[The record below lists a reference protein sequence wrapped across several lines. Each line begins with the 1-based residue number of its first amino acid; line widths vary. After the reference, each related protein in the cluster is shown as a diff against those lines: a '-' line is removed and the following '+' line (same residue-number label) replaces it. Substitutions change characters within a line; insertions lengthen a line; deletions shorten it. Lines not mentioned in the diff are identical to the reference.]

1 MRAPPPVDRH
11 QTDPHAPDAPDEFVD
26 ELVDE
31 FVDAWA
37 ERRGLTSTDGVGA
50 VGDGD
55 LLDAVGQL
63 LRAQQVLDAA
73 LLTALGALDARG
85 TTWADCGLRTASWL
99 GAEHGL
105 PRPVATRLTA
115 TARAARSSLDQI
127 APAVRDGRITL
138 HHAAVLARLATP
150 RVEPVVRACQSE
162 LIGLADG
169 VRFEQWTREVQA
181 LVSAADP
188 DGGHRPEGARDRARL
203 RSGLGDSLH
212 LDATFH
218 GGTAQQVRAAI
229 DDEVERRH
237 RRHRELAN
245 EHADHQL
252 PSHGEL
258 VAESLAE
265 LLRRGTSTRPGAR
278 PPVTD
283 AIVVIHAGDPLAQD
297 GSLGATAVGMTPD
310 GVRLQDGTVRQ
321 LLCDA
326 VLHPVV
332 VDSLGVPLDLGRSV
346 RAFSPAQR
354 RAAMVRDGGCVHPG
368 CDAPTTWTQLHHLDE
383 VRLGGATDL
392 GRSAS
397 LCPTHHAVW
406 HSPGWSAQ
414 LRDDGHL
421 DLTTPSGRQLVSQR
435 HGRPPPGQDRQPPP
449 GQDRRPPPLQ

>member
-1 MRAPPPVDRH
+1 MRAPEPVARRR
-11 QTDPHAPDAPDEFVD
+11 TDPAQPAETVAAWVDHLGLSPTDDSDAVCDD
-26 ELVDE
+26 
-31 FVDAWA
+31 
-37 ERRGLTSTDGVGA
+37 
-50 VGDGD
+50 D
-55 LLDAVGQL
+55 LLDAVTQL
-63 LRAQQVLDAA
+63 DRAQHVIDAA
-73 LLTALGALDARG
+73 LLTVLGALDARG
-85 TTWADCGLRTASWL
+85 TTWSDCGLRTASWL

-105 PRPVATRLTA
+105 PRPVATRLTG
-115 TARAARSSLDQI
+115 TARAARTSLDQI
-127 APAVRDGRITL
+127 VPAVRDGRITL

-162 LIGLADG
+162 LIGLAEG

-188 DGGHRPEGARDRARL
+188 DGGHRPDGARDRARL
-203 RSGLGDSLH
+203 RSGLGDTVH

-218 GGTAQQVRAAI
+218 GGTGQQVRAAI

-245 EHADHQL
+245 EHADHEI

-283 AIVVIHAGDPLAQD
+283 AIVVIHAGDPLAGD
-297 GSLGATAVGMTPD
+297 GSLGATATGTSPD

-326 VLHPVV
+326 VIHPVV

-354 RAAMVRDGGCVHPG
+354 RAALVRDGGCVHPG

-383 VRLGGATDL
+383 VRLGGSTDVR
-392 GRSAS
+392 RSAS

-406 HSPGWSAQ
+406 HSPGWSAR
-414 LRDDGHL
+414 LRGDGHL

-435 HGRPPPGQDRQPPP
+435 HGRPPPGHEGRPPP
-449 GQDRRPPPLQ
+449 GWNPPPQ